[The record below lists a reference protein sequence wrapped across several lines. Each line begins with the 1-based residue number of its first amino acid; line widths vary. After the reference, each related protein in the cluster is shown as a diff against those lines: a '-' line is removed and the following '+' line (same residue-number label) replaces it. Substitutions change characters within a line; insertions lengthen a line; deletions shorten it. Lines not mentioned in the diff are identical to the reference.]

1 MDKWHLLWRRNMKYL
16 YLIGAVALGLSG
28 SLSASAMDVEV
39 KLSPRIEKNLKSID
53 RIELR
58 RESFFREY
66 RVEGANRRPVGNLN
80 VNRFSETE
88 FANERLIP
96 EIDDFSFVNLA
107 AAMAE
112 HSLSKVEEHNP
123 GHKLVVEIDKFWVTN
138 YSLTKF
144 ASFNTRMVG
153 TVSLVDAA
161 GKTVASEEVDTPIVP
176 QFTQSWNYQ
185 GSEYAYLIDSAN
197 VRVAPLMAT
206 FLEKGIERLYPDA
219 DVPGPI
225 FVRR

>member
-1 MDKWHLLWRRNMKYL
+1 MDELGRQTMKNLL
-16 YLIGAVALGLSG
+16 IFGALALGMVG
-28 SLSASAMDVEV
+28 FTGAAAMDVEV

-58 RESFFREY
+58 REAFFREY

-96 EIDDFSFVNLA
+96 DIDDFSFTNLA
-107 AAMAE
+107 SAMAE
-112 HSLSKVEEHNP
+112 HSLEAA
-123 GHKLVVEIDKFWVTN
+123 GGLQDDQKLLVEIDNFWVSN
-138 YSLTKF
+138 YSLNKF
-144 ASFNTRMVG
+144 ATFTTRMKG
-153 TVSLVDAA
+153 TVSLLDAS
-161 GKTVASEEVDTPIVP
+161 GDVVASKDVDTALVP

-197 VRVAPLMAT
+197 VRVSPIMAN
-206 FLEKGIERLYPDA
+206 FIKKGIEGVYPEA